1 MEQHSEY
8 VTATEAKELL
18 GVSEYKMTAML
29 KSGEMPWYPDPRN
42 KRAKL
47 IKRSDIE
54 EWLAKAVRP
63 RTQWQRRK
71 EAAEPEG
78 EPSQENDR
86 AA

>member
-8 VTATEAKELL
+8 VTATEAKALL

-54 EWLAKAVRP
+54 AWLAKAVRP

-71 EAAEPEG
+71 EAPEAGEEPTE
-78 EPSQENDR
+78 ENAR

>member
-29 KSGEMPWYPDPRN
+29 KSGEMSWYPDPRN

-71 EAAEPEG
+71 DATEMEEEPTLEK
-78 EPSQENDR
+78 DR